1 VLAQR
6 CAYCDLAVAWNQR
19 ADLTAARRAD
29 ELVDLL
35 LADASA
41 TTSVARVAVG
51 ERWFDVGSGVWVRR
65 AFRSRSCPT
74 RSVWVLLAKASLLEL
89 QGRRILADLSYSWPL
104 TGAERRAVC
113 VTAESLARAAKS

>member
-1 VLAQR
+1 VLAKR
-6 CAYCDLAVAWNQR
+6 CAYCEPAVAWNQR
-19 ADLTAARRAD
+19 ADLSAARRAD

-35 LADASA
+35 LADALA

-74 RSVWVLLAKASLLEL
+74 RGVWVLLAKASLLEC
-89 QGRRILADLSYSWPL
+89 RVEESWPI
-104 TGAERRAVC
+104 
-113 VTAESLARAAKS
+113 